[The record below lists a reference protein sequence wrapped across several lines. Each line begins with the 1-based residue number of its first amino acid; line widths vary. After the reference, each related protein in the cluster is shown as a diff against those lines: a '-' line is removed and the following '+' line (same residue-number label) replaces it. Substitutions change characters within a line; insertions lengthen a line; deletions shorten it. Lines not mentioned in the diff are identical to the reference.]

1 MRNSSCEES
10 AIRDWRCMPQ
20 APTRRGSGRSTAS
33 GFSGPIRSA
42 PGCSMQPMAQR
53 SRRRFSDRRICTG
66 ARWLERLRGFGAAR
80 GALVTSG
87 CARLDFA
94 DGGHGILIASAEAA
108 GRAMPL
114 VERLQRLVEG
124 IDAPIA
130 ALTRDGIFV
139 GASHAAQS
147 LLCFRILAEVG
158 LDDACSE
165 ALKQSRAETPV
176 GIGHLILQ
184 RVGTG
189 ADVGLV
195 ALIAPGATQAA
206 HTRHAA
212 PASAETAMTEPARQP
227 IVPAADLPLP
237 NHEPSAMSGEAPA
250 EFELID
256 EYAESPS
263 EAAVEPVGS
272 DQPPDPDEPP
282 PTAPEHPLR
291 FLWQLTAERRFSLA
305 P

>member
-1 MRNSSCEES
+1 MFFFF
-10 AIRDWRCMPQ
+10 
-20 APTRRGSGRSTAS
+20 
-33 GFSGPIRSA
+33 FS
-42 PGCSMQPMAQR
+42 
-53 SRRRFSDRRICTG
+53 SRRRHTRLQGDWSSDVCSSD
-66 ARWLERLRGFGAAR
+66 L
-80 GALVTSG
+80 G

-108 GRAMPL
+108 GRTTPL

-139 GASHAAQS
+139 GASNTAQS
-147 LLCFRILAEVG
+147 LLAFRNLSEVG

-165 ALKQSRAETPV
+165 ALKQGRVETPV

-206 HTRHAA
+206 HVR
-212 PASAETAMTEPARQP
+212 
-227 IVPAADLPLP
+227 
-237 NHEPSAMSGEAPA
+237 
-250 EFELID
+250 
-256 EYAESPS
+256 
-263 EAAVEPVGS
+263 
-272 DQPPDPDEPP
+272 
-282 PTAPEHPLR
+282 
-291 FLWQLTAERRFSLA
+291 
-305 P
+305 